1 MKIYMKN
8 EVKKN
13 FVVDDLVSIIS
24 YMWGKKF
31 QTYIE
36 DLMLYKVRFI
46 ISEMINS
53 VKRSLAC

>member
-31 QTYIE
+31 QTYI
-36 DLMLYKVRFI
+36 
-46 ISEMINS
+46 
-53 VKRSLAC
+53 